1 MKRALSQFNMF
12 ETFKPISGDKVN
24 LDGSVECEFDEKFAR
39 LFDIVILTNN
49 KDILS
54 KEQEQFI
61 NLYFK
66 EADGVMSTKVEQFDK
81 FLGGL

>member
-1 MKRALSQFNMF
+1 MKRVLSQFNMF
-12 ETFKPISGDKVN
+12 ETYKPMSGDKIN
-24 LDGSVECEFDEKFAR
+24 LDGSVECEFDERFAR
-39 LFDIVILTNN
+39 LFDIAILTNN

>member
-1 MKRALSQFNMF
+1 MKRVLSQFNMF
-12 ETFKPISGDKVN
+12 ETYKPISGDKIS
-24 LDGSVECEFDEKFAR
+24 LDGSIECEFDERFAR
-39 LFDIVILTNN
+39 LFDIAILTNN

>member
-1 MKRALSQFNMF
+1 MKRELSHFNMF
-12 ETFKPISGDKVN
+12 ESYKPMSGDKVN
-24 LDGSVECEFDEKFAR
+24 LDGSIELEFDEKFAR
-39 LFDIVILTNN
+39 LFDVAILTNN

-54 KEQEQFI
+54 KEQERFI

-66 EADGVMSTKVEQFDK
+66 EADATMSTKVEQFDK

>member
-1 MKRALSQFNMF
+1 MRRVISHFNMF
-12 ETFKPISGDKVN
+12 ESYKSFSGDKVN
-24 LDGSVECEFDEKFAR
+24 LDGSVEFEFDEKFAR
-39 LFDIVILTNN
+39 LFDIAIITNN

-61 NLYFK
+61 NMYFK
-66 EADGVMSTKVEQFDK
+66 EADGVMSTKVEQFDR

>member
-1 MKRALSQFNMF
+1 MKRVLSQFNMF
-12 ETFKPISGDKVN
+12 ETYKPISGDKVN

-66 EADGVMSTKVEQFDK
+66 EADGVMSTKVYQFDK

>member
-1 MKRALSQFNMF
+1 MKRVLSQFNMF
-12 ETFKPISGDKVN
+12 ETYKPISGDKVN

-66 EADGVMSTKVEQFDK
+66 EADGVMSTKVDQFDK

>member
-1 MKRALSQFNMF
+1 MKRVLSQFNMF
-12 ETFKPISGDKVN
+12 ETYKPMSGDKVN
-24 LDGSVECEFDEKFAR
+24 LDGSVEWEFDEKFAR
-39 LFDIVILTNN
+39 LFDIAILTNN

-66 EADGVMSTKVEQFDK
+66 EADDVMSTKVKQFDK

>member
-1 MKRALSQFNMF
+1 MKRTLSQFNMF
-12 ETFKPISGDKVN
+12 ESYKPFSGDKVN

-39 LFDIVILTNN
+39 LFDIAILTNN

-54 KEQEQFI
+54 KEQERFI

-66 EADGVMSTKVEQFDK
+66 EADGVMSTKVDQFDK

>member
-1 MKRALSQFNMF
+1 MRRVISQFNMF
-12 ETFKPISGDKVN
+12 ETYKPMSGDKVN
-24 LDGSVECEFDEKFAR
+24 LDGSVEWEFDEKFAR
-39 LFDIVILTNN
+39 LFDIAILTNN

-66 EADGVMSTKVEQFDK
+66 EADDVMSTKVKQFDK

>member
-1 MKRALSQFNMF
+1 MNRVLSQFNMF
-12 ETFKPISGDKVN
+12 ESYKPMSGDKVN
-24 LDGSVECEFDEKFAR
+24 LDGSVELEFDEKFAR
-39 LFDIVILTNN
+39 LFDVMVLTNN

-66 EADGVMSTKVEQFDK
+66 EADGVMSTKVNQFDK

>member
-1 MKRALSQFNMF
+1 MF
-12 ETFKPISGDKVN
+12 ESYKSFSGDKVN
-24 LDGSVECEFDEKFAR
+24 LDGSVEFEFDEKFAR
-39 LFDIVILTNN
+39 LFDIAILTNN

-66 EADGVMSTKVEQFDK
+66 EADDVMSTKVKQFDR

>member
-1 MKRALSQFNMF
+1 MKRAVSHFNMF
-12 ETFKPISGDKVN
+12 ETYKPISGDKVQ
-24 LDGSVECEFDEKFAR
+24 LDGSVEFEFDEKFAR
-39 LFDIVILTNN
+39 LFDIAILTNN

-54 KEQEQFI
+54 KEQERFI

-66 EADGVMSTKVEQFDK
+66 EADGTMSEKIKQFDK

>member
-12 ETFKPISGDKVN
+12 ETYKPMSGDKVN
-24 LDGSVECEFDEKFAR
+24 LNGNIEYEFDERFAR
-39 LFDIVILTNN
+39 LFDVAILTNN

-66 EADGVMSTKVEQFDK
+66 EADGVMSAKIKQFDK